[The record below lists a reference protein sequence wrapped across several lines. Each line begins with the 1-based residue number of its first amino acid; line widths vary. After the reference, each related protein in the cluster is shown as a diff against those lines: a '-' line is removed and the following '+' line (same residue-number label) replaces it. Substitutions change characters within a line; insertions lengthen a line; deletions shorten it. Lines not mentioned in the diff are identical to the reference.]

1 MKANPGLLVLALA
14 APLVARSATFD
25 VTKTA
30 DTADGSCDAQD
41 CSLREAVLAAN
52 AISGSTVEVPA
63 GVYRLSIP
71 RLPRGDNAPGDGTNG
86 NLVVGVPMTLHGA
99 GSANTII
106 DARPGAEGA
115 GIDRVFSV
123 TLSGNLAISDVT
135 VSGGATAG
143 QGGGI
148 LVLGGSL
155 AIQDAVATGNLATG
169 GGGGIAASSGAHTAI
184 TRCEIA
190 GNTSGPMG
198 SGGGIQNIQSELT
211 VADSTI
217 RDNTAIQ
224 STGGGIMNID
234 LQNRPNPAA
243 LLTVTGTTV
252 SGNLAGDPARLS
264 LNEGVGGGIYNRS
277 GKLLLRNSTIA
288 ENEAVPSFAEGFGPI
303 AGTGR
308 GGGLAH
314 EMLLGDDPDDGT
326 IVISSTIAYNV
337 ALTGSQLYGF
347 TTFGPAIFANTL
359 VAGGPGATPNC
370 ADDDAAADGLRSVGG
385 GNLSTDASPCNFD
398 LATDL
403 PNVGDPGLAPALA
416 HNGGPTETIA
426 LLDGSPAI
434 DHGFPGS
441 CPMKDQRGAPRGS
454 PCDIGAVEAPE
465 PGAAALAGAAL
476 AALASLAA
484 RPLRAASRGA
494 AGP

>member
-1 MKANPGLLVLALA
+1 VVLLLALTV
-14 APLVARSATFD
+14 PLAARSGRFD
-25 VTKTA
+25 VTKA
-30 DTADGSCDAQD
+30 EDTADGSCDAQD

-52 AISGSTVEVPA
+52 ASAGSTVEVPA

-86 NLVVGVPMTLHGA
+86 NLVVGVPMTVHGA
-99 GSANTII
+99 GSAATII
-106 DARPGAEGA
+106 DARPSAEGA

-123 TLSGNLAISDVT
+123 ALTGNLTLSDVT

-155 AIQDAVATGNLATG
+155 ALHDAEVAGNVATG
-169 GGGGIAASSGAHTAI
+169 GGGGIAISNGAHGTI

-190 GNTSGPMG
+190 QNTSGPLG
-198 SGGGIQNIQSELT
+198 SGGGIQNIQAELT
-211 VADSTI
+211 IADSTV
-217 RDNTAIQ
+217 RDNTAIR

-234 LQNRPNPAA
+234 SQNRPNPAA

-252 SGNLAGDPARLS
+252 TGNLAGDPARVS

-277 GKLLLRNSTIA
+277 GRLLLRNSTIA

-326 IVISSTIAYNV
+326 IVISSTVAYNV
-337 ALTGSQLYGF
+337 AFTGSQLYGF
-347 TTFGPAIFANTL
+347 TTFGPALFANTL

-370 ADDDAAADGLRSVGG
+370 ADDDANADGLTSIGG

-403 PNVGDPGLAPALA
+403 PNVADPGLAPALA
-416 HNGGPTETIA
+416 DNGGPTQTIA

-441 CPMKDQRGAPRGS
+441 CPMKDQRGVPRGS

-465 PGAAALAGAAL
+465 PGAAALEGTAI

-484 RPLRAASRGA
+484 RPLRAASRRA
-494 AGP
+494 SGP